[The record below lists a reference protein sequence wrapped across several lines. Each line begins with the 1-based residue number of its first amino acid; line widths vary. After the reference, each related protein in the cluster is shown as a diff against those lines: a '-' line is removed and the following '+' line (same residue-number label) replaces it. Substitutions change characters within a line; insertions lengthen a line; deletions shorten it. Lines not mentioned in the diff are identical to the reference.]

1 MYILGINGGVRSGNQ
16 DASACLLND
25 GRLVAAA
32 EEERFL
38 RIKFA
43 NGVLPKNAIKFCLEF
58 ANISIHDI
66 SYVVFPGL
74 TYSNIKGILETY
86 FKFNFGYCPEVKL
99 VDHHMAHAASVYYTS
114 GLDESMIITADLTG
128 EGKSTT
134 LCYGADDKISVLKE
148 FRVPNSLG
156 IFYSMV
162 TQYLGFQR
170 DSDEYKVMGL
180 SAYGNSS
187 SSGSS
192 NNYAAKNDFSWLLR
206 LTYNNSSNS
215 SNGDGHHN
223 MIYSLNS
230 EFLRLNEDNRTPPR
244 QEPLFSDKFLSKLDR
259 PRRLPDMPID
269 GYYKN
274 IARSAQEH
282 LEKVALHLL
291 EYLHLKTNSHNLCIA
306 GGVALN
312 VLMNQRLMESKFVD
326 NIYLTSVPGDNGLSL
341 GAAILIAKE
350 NGFEIDKYQNP
361 YWGPEYSNEQIEY
374 VLTRAK
380 VRFERL
386 KNISKEV
393 AHLVAQKKIIGW
405 FQGRMELG
413 ARALGSRSIIS
424 DPRDKDM
431 KDRLNKYVKFRED
444 FRPFA
449 PSVLEEKAQEY
460 FINCKYS
467 PFMAIT
473 FNVKPDKVKE
483 IPTPTH
489 VDSTARIQTISKY
502 QNGLYYDLIRNF
514 ENKTGIPIVTNTSLN
529 VMNQPICLSPVDAL
543 STFYSTGMD
552 GLAIGNYL
560 LLK

>member
-16 DASACLLND
+16 DASACLLED
-25 GRLVAAA
+25 GKLIAAA

-58 ANISIHDI
+58 ANISIHDV
-66 SYVVFPGL
+66 SCVVFPGL
-74 TYSNIKGILETY
+74 TYSNIRGILETY
-86 FKFNFGYCPEVKL
+86 FKFNFGYCPDVKL

-114 GLDESMIITADLTG
+114 GLNESMIITADLTG

-148 FRVPNSLG
+148 FRVPDSLG

-180 SAYGNSS
+180 SAYGNS
-187 SSGSS
+187 GSKD
-192 NNYAAKNDFSWLLR
+192 AVKNDFSWLLR
-206 LTYNNSSNS
+206 FP
-215 SNGDGHHN
+215 NGNGGKGD
-223 MIYSLNS
+223 YSLNA
-230 EFLRLNEDNRTPPR
+230 ECLILNEDNRTPPR
-244 QEPLFSDKFLSKLDR
+244 QEPLFSDKFLSRLNR

-350 NGFEIDKYQNP
+350 NGFEIDKYQKP
-361 YWGPEYSNEQIEY
+361 FWGPEYSNEQIEY

-380 VRFERL
+380 VRFERV

-393 AHLVAQKKIIGW
+393 ANLVAQKKIIGW

-449 PSVLEEKAQEY
+449 PSVLEEKASEY

-473 FNVKPDKVKE
+473 YNVKPDKVKE

-489 VDSTARIQTISKY
+489 VDNTARIQTVSKY

-514 ENKTGIPIVTNTSLN
+514 ENETSIPIVTNTSLN

-552 GLAIGNYL
+552 GLAIGDSL
-560 LLK
+560 ILK

>member
-1 MYILGINGGVRSGNQ
+1 MVVPKMYILGINGGVRSGNQ
-16 DASACLLND
+16 DASACLLED
-25 GRLVAAA
+25 GKLIAAA

-43 NGVLPKNAIKFCLEF
+43 NGVLPKNAIRFCLEF
-58 ANISIHDI
+58 ANISIHDV

-74 TYSNIKGILETY
+74 TYSNIRGILETY
-86 FKFNFGYCPEVKL
+86 FKFNFGYCPEVRL

-114 GLDESMIITADLTG
+114 GLEESMIITTDLTG

-134 LCYGADDKISVLKE
+134 LCYGADEKISVLKE
-148 FRVPNSLG
+148 FRVPDSLG

-180 SAYGNSS
+180 SAYGNR
-187 SSGSS
+187 S
-192 NNYAAKNDFSWLLR
+192 NSDAIKNDFSWLLS
-206 LTYNNSSNS
+206 LPVGNGV
-215 SNGDGHHN
+215 NGD
-223 MIYSLNS
+223 YSLNT
-230 EFLRLNEDNRTPPR
+230 ECLVLNQDNRTPPR
-244 QEPLFSDKFLSKLDR
+244 QEPLFSDKFLSKLER
-259 PRRLPDMPID
+259 PRRLPDVPID

-274 IARSAQEH
+274 IARSAQEQ

-291 EYLHLKTNSHNLCIA
+291 EYLHLKTNSRNLCIA

-312 VLMNQRLMESKFVD
+312 VLMNQKLMESKFVD

-350 NGFEIDKYQNP
+350 NGFKIDKYQKP
-361 YWGPEYSNEQIEY
+361 FWGPEYSNEQIEY

-380 VRFERL
+380 VRFERV

-393 AHLVAQKKIIGW
+393 AHLVSQRKIIGW

-424 DPRDKDM
+424 DPRDNDM

-449 PSVLEEKAQEY
+449 PSVLEENASEY
-460 FINCKYS
+460 FINCRYS

-489 VDSTARIQTISKY
+489 VDNTARIQTVSKH
-502 QNGLYYDLIRNF
+502 QNELYYELIRNF
-514 ENKTGIPIVTNTSLN
+514 ENESGVPIVTNTSLN

-552 GLAIGNYL
+552 GLAIGDSL
-560 LLK
+560 ILK